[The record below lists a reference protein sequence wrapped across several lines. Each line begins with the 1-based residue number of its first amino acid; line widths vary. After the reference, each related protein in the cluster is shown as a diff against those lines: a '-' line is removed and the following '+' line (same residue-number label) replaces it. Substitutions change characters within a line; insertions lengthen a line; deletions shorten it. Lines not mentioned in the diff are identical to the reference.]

1 MGYWTTNDC
10 ATAAGVTV
18 KTICAWIDQGILD
31 ATVSDGG
38 HRRLHESAMQ
48 KIQAAALRSQ
58 EVNTTAAR
66 GDVIGALLK
75 WGELTRKPDMLG
87 YVTGY
92 LHCRL
97 GAGVVVS

>member
-1 MGYWTTNDC
+1 MGYWTTTDL
-10 ATAAGVTV
+10 ATTAGVTV
-18 KTICAWIDQGILD
+18 KTICAWIDQGILE
-31 ATVSDGG
+31 ATLSEGG
-38 HRRLHESAMQ
+38 HRRLHDSAMQ
-48 KIQAAALRSQ
+48 KIHAAALLAQDVR
-58 EVNTTAAR
+58 TTAAR

-92 LHCRL
+92 LQCRL